1 MSQLSSRSLTPPRSA
16 RSSVASAVMRFGQDK
31 FGDSLPGRSLNGAYD
46 SRGARAHQRVS
57 AAESCRSRV
66 ADSVQQDTLKPPRA
80 AGWGKVEHLGHGP
93 ASIGWA

>member
-1 MSQLSSRSLTPPRSA
+1 
-16 RSSVASAVMRFGQDK
+16 MRFGRDK

-57 AAESCRSRV
+57 AAESSRSRV

-80 AGWGKVEHLGHGP
+80 AGWGKVEHLGHGLHLSGGLEP
-93 ASIGWA
+93 TLPGEYCDVAR